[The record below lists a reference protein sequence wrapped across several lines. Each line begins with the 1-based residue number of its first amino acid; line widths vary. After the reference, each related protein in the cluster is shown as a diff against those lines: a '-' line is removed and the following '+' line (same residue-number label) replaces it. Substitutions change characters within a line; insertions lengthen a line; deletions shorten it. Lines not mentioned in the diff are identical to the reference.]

1 MDKKSKAVKTY
12 QGVIYLL
19 ITLFRSAILYFV
31 VIIAIRLMGKRQ
43 IGELQPSELVITILI
58 SEVAAIPIQDNS
70 LPLISAIIP
79 VMILI
84 CLEIFFSVINM
95 KSTAMRNAFSGRTVT
110 VIKSGKI
117 DQKKMKSLRFTIDD
131 LLAALRQ
138 QGVFDIDEV
147 DTAIVET
154 NGTLSVFKKAEKQT
168 LSAELA
174 SITPNDKGI
183 PQVIVSDGKIIKENI
198 GVYGISLSDVENQLK
213 KDKTEIS
220 NVFLMTV
227 NKLREFNIIKRS

>member
-1 MDKKSKAVKTY
+1 M
-12 QGVIYLL
+12 L
-19 ITLFRSAILYFV
+19 ITLFRSIILYFV

-84 CLEIFFSVINM
+84 CFEIFFSVINM
-95 KSTAMRNAFSGRTVT
+95 KSTTMRNAFSGKTVT
-110 VIKSGKI
+110 VIKNGEI

-154 NGTLSVFKKAEKQT
+154 NGTLSVFKKAEKQS
-168 LSAELA
+168 LSVEMT
-174 SITPNDKGI
+174 SVTPNDRGI

-198 GVYGISLSDVENQLK
+198 GVYGITLRDVEKQLK
-213 KDKTEIS
+213 ENKTEMGD
-220 NVFLMTV
+220 VFLMTA
-227 NKLREFNIIKRS
+227 NKLKEFNIIKRS

>member
-1 MDKKSKAVKTY
+1 M
-12 QGVIYLL
+12 
-19 ITLFRSAILYFV
+19 
-31 VIIAIRLMGKRQ
+31 
-43 IGELQPSELVITILI
+43 
-58 SEVAAIPIQDNS
+58 
-70 LPLISAIIP
+70 PLISAIIP

-110 VIKSGKI
+110 VIRNGEI

-138 QGVFDIDEV
+138 QGVFDINEV

-168 LSAELA
+168 LSVEM
-174 SITPNDKGI
+174 TPLSPNNSGI

-198 GVYGISLSDVENQLK
+198 GIYGTTLKDVENQLK
-213 KDKTEIS
+213 ENKTGIDDI
-220 NVFLMTV
+220 FLMTV
-227 NKLREFNIIKRS
+227 NRLKEFNIIKRS

>member
-1 MDKKSKAVKTY
+1 M
-12 QGVIYLL
+12 L
-19 ITLFRSAILYFV
+19 ITLFRSIILYFV
-31 VIIAIRLMGKRQ
+31 VVVAIRLMGKRQ

-70 LPLISAIIP
+70 LPLISAVIP

-95 KSTAMRNAFSGRTVT
+95 KSITMRNAFSGKAVT
-110 VIKSGKI
+110 VIKNGEI

-138 QGVFDIDEV
+138 QDVFDIDEV

-154 NGTLSVFKKAEKQT
+154 NGTLSVFKKTEKQT
-168 LSAELA
+168 LTAEML
-174 SITPNDKGI
+174 SLTPNDRGI
-183 PQVIVSDGKIIKENI
+183 PQVLISDGKIIKENI
-198 GVYGISLSDVENQLK
+198 GVYGITLRDIEKHLSKSNI
-213 KDKTEIS
+213 EIDE
-220 NVFLMTV
+220 VFLMTAD
-227 NKLREFNIIKRS
+227 KLKEFNTIKSDRGREK

>member
-1 MDKKSKAVKTY
+1 MLVL
-12 QGVIYLL
+12 VIRTLILYLL
-19 ITLFRSAILYFV
+19 V
-31 VIIAIRLMGKRQ
+31 VVAMRIMGKRQ
-43 IGELQPSELVITILI
+43 IGELQPSELVITIPI

-70 LPLISAIIP
+70 LPLITAIIP

-95 KSTAMRNAFSGRTVT
+95 KSMLLRTAFSGKAVT
-110 VIKSGKI
+110 IIKNGEI

-138 QGVFDIDEV
+138 QNVFDIDEV

-168 LSAELA
+168 LNVEMLSL
-174 SITPNDKGI
+174 SPSDKGI
-183 PQVIVSDGKIIKENI
+183 PQVLISDGKIILENI
-198 GVYGISLSDVENQLK
+198 GVYGITLSDIEKHLTKNRI
-213 KDKTEIS
+213 DARD
-220 NVFLMTV
+220 VFLMTV
-227 NKLREFNIIKRS
+227 NKLKEFNTIKNSKGNEK

>member
-1 MDKKSKAVKTY
+1 M
-12 QGVIYLL
+12 IYLL
-19 ITLFRSAILYFV
+19 ITLFRSVILYFV

-70 LPLISAIIP
+70 LPLITAIIP

-95 KSTAMRNAFSGRTVT
+95 KSTAMRNAFSGKTVT
-110 VIKSGKI
+110 VIKNGEI

-154 NGTLSVFKKAEKQT
+154 NGTLSVFKKAEKQS
-168 LSAELA
+168 LSVEMT
-174 SITPNDKGI
+174 SVTPNDRGI
-183 PQVIVSDGKIIKENI
+183 PQVIVSDGKVIKENI
-198 GVYGISLSDVENQLK
+198 GVYGITLRDVEKQLK
-213 KDKTEIS
+213 ENKTEMDD
-220 NVFLMTV
+220 VFLMTA
-227 NKLREFNIIKRS
+227 NKLKEFNIIKRS

>member
-1 MDKKSKAVKTY
+1 
-12 QGVIYLL
+12 
-19 ITLFRSAILYFV
+19 
-31 VIIAIRLMGKRQ
+31 
-43 IGELQPSELVITILI
+43 
-58 SEVAAIPIQDNS
+58 
-70 LPLISAIIP
+70 
-79 VMILI
+79 
-84 CLEIFFSVINM
+84 
-95 KSTAMRNAFSGRTVT
+95 
-110 VIKSGKI
+110 
-117 DQKKMKSLRFTIDD
+117 MKSLRFTIDD

>member
-1 MDKKSKAVKTY
+1 M
-12 QGVIYLL
+12 L
-19 ITLFRSAILYFV
+19 ITLFRSVILYFV

-70 LPLISAIIP
+70 LPLITAIIP

-95 KSTAMRNAFSGRTVT
+95 KSTAMRNAFSGKTVT
-110 VIKSGKI
+110 VIKNGEI

-154 NGTLSVFKKAEKQT
+154 NGTLSVFKKAEKQS
-168 LSAELA
+168 LSVEMT
-174 SITPNDKGI
+174 SVTPNDRGI
-183 PQVIVSDGKIIKENI
+183 PQVIVSDGKVIKENI
-198 GVYGISLSDVENQLK
+198 GVYGITLRDVEKQLK
-213 KDKTEIS
+213 ENKTEMDD
-220 NVFLMTV
+220 VFLMTA
-227 NKLREFNIIKRS
+227 NKLKEFNIIKRS

>member
-1 MDKKSKAVKTY
+1 M
-12 QGVIYLL
+12 L
-19 ITLFRSAILYFV
+19 ITLFRSVILYFV

-110 VIKSGKI
+110 VIRNGEI

-138 QGVFDIDEV
+138 QGVFDINEV

-168 LSAELA
+168 LSVEM
-174 SITPNDKGI
+174 TPLSPNNSGI

-198 GVYGISLSDVENQLK
+198 GIYGTTLKDVENQLK
-213 KDKTEIS
+213 ENKTGIDDI
-220 NVFLMTV
+220 FLMTV
-227 NKLREFNIIKRS
+227 NRLKEFNIIKRS

>member
-1 MDKKSKAVKTY
+1 M
-12 QGVIYLL
+12 L

-31 VIIAIRLMGKRQ
+31 VVLAIRLMGKRQ

-95 KSTAMRNAFSGRTVT
+95 KSVTMRNAFSGKAVT
-110 VIKSGKI
+110 VIKNGEI

-138 QGVFDIDEV
+138 QEVFDIDEI

-154 NGTLSVFKKAEKQT
+154 NGTLSVFKKAEKQA
-168 LSAELA
+168 LSAEML
-174 SITPNDKGI
+174 SLTPTDKGI
-183 PQVIVSDGKIIKENI
+183 PQVIVSDGKIVKENI
-198 GVYGISLSDVENQLK
+198 GVYGITLRDIEKQLMENGI
-213 KDKTEIS
+213 DIDD
-220 NVFLMTV
+220 VFLMTT
-227 NKLREFNIIKRS
+227 NKLKEFNTIKTDRGSKK